1 MNNNSSPSKIIASCD
16 KIISG
21 QYKPT
26 TEQFN
31 RWIVIQIK
39 KLAIAIQARKL
50 EHQQLQNK
58 VRR

>member
-1 MNNNSSPSKIIASCD
+1 MNNNSSPSKIIASCN
-16 KIISG
+16 KILAG

-39 KLAIAIQARKL
+39 KLALGIQARKL